1 MTNLKVINIFLKA
14 IDNHSHLYI
23 IENDSHYQYEIYL
36 IDLKKIMKKF
46 IYSALLLI
54 GSLSVFAQSNDDV
67 EEVEV
72 KGKVL
77 YVDQVNSLKPPVP
90 ILDVPQSVSVITD
103 EEIKNQG
110 FREIADIIRYSPG
123 VNTSQG
129 EGHRDAVVFRGVR
142 STADFYQDGVRDDV
156 QYYRSLYNVEQL
168 EILRGPNA
176 LLFGRGGTGGLIN
189 RVSKKAE
196 IGEAFGSFDFGADS
210 FGAADLALDANF
222 ATSDTTAVR
231 LNLHTDQLA
240 NHRDFYEGERYGI
253 NPTVKIVAGD
263 TTVDLSYE
271 YADHERFIDRG
282 IPTANNRPVESL
294 KDVVFGVEG
303 LNLQTLEA
311 SILRANV
318 AHDYSDS
325 GKFNMSLTSSDFKK
339 MYKNLYAAGYDA
351 SANTVKLDGYLD
363 PTERQNLIL
372 NANVVNE
379 FSNGSTS
386 GTLLVGLEFVDTDNK
401 NYRYNTYFNN
411 RAGKDAGEPTD
422 QQIFN
427 ITRPLNIAKT
437 STGLDSTVDYTT
449 DLKSSSESDITV
461 TSFYLQGDIDFSDN
475 WKMIIGGRLD
485 NFDITVTD
493 VKKSQDQSRK
503 DDMFSPRLGVIYK
516 PADNMS
522 LYVSYSESFL
532 PRSGEQYKKLDAS
545 GAALDPDVFK
555 NTEIGYKYDIND
567 ALTFTAAI
575 FDSESTRAE
584 KDNDTGE
591 LNEVRGLEVEG
602 YEVELS
608 GDIDDQ
614 NNLTFGYTSL
624 DGVTSKGTKQPRELP
639 NQMLSLW
646 YSYQAN
652 ETFGF
657 GLGVTHQGESFIK
670 DTTNGSTG
678 PALPDYTRVDFAMY
692 INASDNDVVRVHIEN
707 LTDELYFPHS
717 HSTHQASVGESLSAR
732 VSYSRRF

>member
-1 MTNLKVINIFLKA
+1 M
-14 IDNHSHLYI
+14 
-23 IENDSHYQYEIYL
+23 
-36 IDLKKIMKKF
+36 KKI
-46 IYSALLLI
+46 IYTTLFLL
-54 GSLSVFAQSNDDV
+54 GSLSVFAQNTDDI

-110 FREIADIIRYSPG
+110 FREIGDIIRYSPG

-142 STADFYQDGVRDDV
+142 TTADFYQDGVRDDV

-210 FGAADLALDANF
+210 FGAADLVVDANF

-263 TTVDLSYE
+263 TIVDLSYE

-318 AHDYSDS
+318 AHDYSDN
-325 GKFNMSLTSSDFKK
+325 GKFNMSFTSSDFKK

-363 PTERQNLIL
+363 PTKRQNMIL

-401 NYRYNTYFNN
+401 NYRYNTFFNN
-411 RAGKDAGEPTD
+411 RAGSDAGEPTD

-427 ITRPLNIAKT
+427 ITRPLNIVKT
-437 STGLDSTVDYTT
+437 STGLDSTIDYTT

-503 DDMFSPRLGVIYK
+503 DDMFSPRFGVIYK
-516 PADNMS
+516 PEETMS

-555 NTEIGYKYDIND
+555 NTEIGYKYDISD
-567 ALTFTAAI
+567 ALIFSAAI

-584 KDNDTGE
+584 KDNETGE
-591 LNEVRGLEVEG
+591 LNEIRGLEVEG
-602 YEVELS
+602 VEIELS

-657 GLGVTHQGESFIK
+657 GLGVTHQAESFIK
-670 DTTNGSTG
+670 DTSNGSTG
-678 PALPDYTRVDFAMY
+678 PALPDYTRVDFALY
-692 INASDNDVVRVHIEN
+692 VNASDNDVVRVHIEN

>member
-1 MTNLKVINIFLKA
+1 
-14 IDNHSHLYI
+14 
-23 IENDSHYQYEIYL
+23 
-36 IDLKKIMKKF
+36 MKKF
-46 IYSALLLI
+46 IYTAFFLLGAI
-54 GSLSVFAQSNDDV
+54 SLFAQNTDDV

-77 YVDQVNSLKPPVP
+77 YVDQVNSLKPPLP

-110 FREIADIIRYSPG
+110 FREIGDIIRYTPG

-142 STADFYQDGVRDDV
+142 STADFYQDGIRDDV

-189 RVSKKAE
+189 RVTKKAE
-196 IGEAFGSFDFGADS
+196 IGEAFGSFDVGADS
-210 FGAADLALDANF
+210 FGAADIAVDANF
-222 ATSDTTAVR
+222 ATSENTAVR
-231 LNLHTDQLA
+231 LNLHTDSLA

-253 NPTVKIVAGD
+253 NPTVKIQAGD

-282 IPTANNRPVESL
+282 IPTANNTPVESL

-311 SILRANV
+311 SILRANI

-325 GKFNMSLTSSDFKK
+325 GKFNMSVTSSDFKK
-339 MYKNLYAAGYDA
+339 MYKNLYAAGYDGT
-351 SANTVKLDGYLD
+351 ANTVKLDGYLD

-379 FSNGSTS
+379 FNNGSTS
-386 GTLLVGLEFVDTDNK
+386 GTVLVGLEFVDTDNK
-401 NYRYNTYFNN
+401 NYRYNTFFNN
-411 RAGKDAGEPTD
+411 RAGSDAGEPTD

-427 ITRPLNIAKT
+427 ITRPLDISVT
-437 STGLDSTVDYTT
+437 STGLASTVDYTT

-461 TSFYLQGDIDFSDN
+461 TSLYLQGDIDFSDN

-503 DDMFSPRLGVIYK
+503 DDMFSPRFGVIYK
-516 PADNMS
+516 PVDNMS

-545 GAALDPDVFK
+545 GAALDPDVFE

-575 FDSESTRAE
+575 FDSKSTRAE
-584 KDNDTGE
+584 KDNETGE
-591 LNEVRGLEVEG
+591 MNEVRGLEVEG
-602 YEVELS
+602 VEIELS

-639 NQMLSLW
+639 DQMLSLW

-652 ETFGF
+652 ERIGF

-670 DTTNGSTG
+670 DTSNGSTG
-678 PALPDYTRVDFAMY
+678 PALPDYTRVDFALY
-692 INASDNDVVRVHIEN
+692 INASDNDVVRIHVEN

-717 HSTHQASVGESLSAR
+717 HSTHQASVGESLNAR
-732 VSYSRRF
+732 ISYSRRF

>member
-1 MTNLKVINIFLKA
+1 
-14 IDNHSHLYI
+14 
-23 IENDSHYQYEIYL
+23 
-36 IDLKKIMKKF
+36 MKKF
-46 IYSALLLI
+46 IYTALFLLGTI
-54 GSLSVFAQSNDDV
+54 SLFAQNTDDV

-77 YVDQVNSLKPPVP
+77 YVDQVNSLKPPLP

-110 FREIADIIRYSPG
+110 FREIGDIIRYTPG

-142 STADFYQDGVRDDV
+142 STADFYQDGIRDDV

-189 RVSKKAE
+189 RVTKKAE
-196 IGEAFGSFDFGADS
+196 IGEAFGSFDVGADS
-210 FGAADLALDANF
+210 FGAADIAVDANF
-222 ATSDTTAVR
+222 ATSENTAVR
-231 LNLHTDQLA
+231 LNLHTDSLA

-253 NPTVKIVAGD
+253 NPTVKIQAGD

-282 IPTANNRPVESL
+282 IPTANNTPVESL

-311 SILRANV
+311 SILRANI

-325 GKFNMSLTSSDFKK
+325 GKFNMSVTSSDFKK
-339 MYKNLYAAGYDA
+339 MYKNLYAAGYDGT
-351 SANTVKLDGYLD
+351 ANTVKLDGYLD

-379 FSNGSTS
+379 FNNGSTS
-386 GTLLVGLEFVDTDNK
+386 GTVLVGLEFVDTDNK
-401 NYRYNTYFNN
+401 NYRYNTFFNN
-411 RAGKDAGEPTD
+411 RAGSDAGEPTD

-427 ITRPLNIAKT
+427 ITRPLDISVT
-437 STGLDSTVDYTT
+437 STGLASTVDYTT

-461 TSFYLQGDIDFSDN
+461 TSLYLQGDIDFSDN

-503 DDMFSPRLGVIYK
+503 DDMFSPRFGVIYK

-545 GAALDPDVFK
+545 GAALDPDVFE

-575 FDSESTRAE
+575 FDSKSTRAE
-584 KDNDTGE
+584 KDNETGE
-591 LNEVRGLEVEG
+591 MNEVRGLEVEG
-602 YEVELS
+602 VEIELS

-639 NQMLSLW
+639 DQMLSLW

-652 ETFGF
+652 ETIGF

-670 DTTNGSTG
+670 DTSNGSTG
-678 PALPDYTRVDFAMY
+678 PALPDYTRVDFALY
-692 INASDNDVVRVHIEN
+692 INASDNDVVRIHVEN

-717 HSTHQASVGESLSAR
+717 HSTHQASVGESLNAR
-732 VSYSRRF
+732 ISYSRRF